1 MKCFK
6 CEDGRIRSIDYVIML
21 ACFSSEKGKELETY
35 SFVEYAIVGYEKAY
49 SPFCNG
55 HFLFAS
61 KDFNEC
67 VGKLAQYRHE
77 LENFPDDDTEEHE
90 GTAIWIIPDRKS
102 VV

>member
-21 ACFSSEKGKELETY
+21 ACFSSEKGKELETH
-35 SFVEYAIVGYEKAY
+35 SFVEYALVGYEKAY

-55 HFLFAS
+55 HFLFTS

-67 VGKLAQYRHE
+67 AGKLAQYRHE
-77 LENFPDDDTEEHE
+77 LENFPDDDTEEPE
-90 GTAIWIIPDRKS
+90 ELPFG
-102 VV
+102 